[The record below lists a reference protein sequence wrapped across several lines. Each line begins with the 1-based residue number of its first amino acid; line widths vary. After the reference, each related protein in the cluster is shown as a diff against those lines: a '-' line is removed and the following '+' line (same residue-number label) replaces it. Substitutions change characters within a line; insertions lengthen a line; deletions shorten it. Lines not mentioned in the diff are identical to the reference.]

1 MKDAAQTNG
10 RPDPLIDEVRE
21 LRRQL
26 LERFDGDLER
36 LAEYLREIER
46 RYPGRVIRRD
56 DAKSSKQAS

>member
-1 MKDAAQTNG
+1 MNDAAQTNG
-10 RPDPLIDEVRE
+10 KSDPLIDEVRE

-46 RYPGRVIRRD
+46 RYPGRVISRD
-56 DAKSSKQAS
+56 DANSSKQAS